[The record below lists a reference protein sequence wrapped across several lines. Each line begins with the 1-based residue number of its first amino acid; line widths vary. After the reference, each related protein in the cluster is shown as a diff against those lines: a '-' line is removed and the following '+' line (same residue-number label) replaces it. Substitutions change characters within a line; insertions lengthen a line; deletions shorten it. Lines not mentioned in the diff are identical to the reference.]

1 LPVVYEVRA
10 LWEDAAVDL
19 GHARYGSLRYRA
31 SRSLDTY
38 ALSRVDK
45 VITLCS
51 PLRAEIMERGVPG
64 NRIAVVP
71 NAVDPSF
78 LAPAPPPDRGLREKL
93 GIHGQPVI
101 GFIGSF
107 YAYEGLDLLLE
118 SVPALSRR
126 IPDFLILL
134 VGGGPEENRLRSIVE
149 RTGIDRFV
157 RFTGRVHHEE
167 VPRYYALTDIC
178 VFPRR
183 QIRLTDLVTPLKPLE
198 AMAYVKPIVASDVG
212 GHRELIT
219 DARTGYLFAAGN
231 GDALVSRIA
240 DIIFNPSEAA
250 MIAAN
255 GRRHVE
261 SHLTWDV
268 VVEKYGAIYEDL
280 LSGRPVQHNSGS
292 SVGIGVKAA

>member
-1 LPVVYEVRA
+1 
-10 LWEDAAVDL
+10 
-19 GHARYGSLRYRA
+19 
-31 SRSLDTY
+31 
-38 ALSRVDK
+38 
-45 VITLCS
+45 
-51 PLRAEIMERGVPG
+51 
-64 NRIAVVP
+64 VVP

-167 VPRYYALTDIC
+167 VPRYYALTDVC

-255 GRRHVE
+255 GRRYVE
-261 SHLTWDV
+261 ANLTWDV
-268 VVEKYGAIYEDL
+268 VVEKYGAIYDDL
-280 LSGRPVQHNSGS
+280 LSGRRVQHDSGS